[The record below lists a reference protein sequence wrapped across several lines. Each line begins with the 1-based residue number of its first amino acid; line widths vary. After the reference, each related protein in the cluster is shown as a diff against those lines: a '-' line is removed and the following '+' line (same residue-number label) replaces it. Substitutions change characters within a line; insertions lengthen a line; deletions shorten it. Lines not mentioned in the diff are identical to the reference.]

1 MPPRSTRSKWAA
13 ASNGANDSIEAII
26 RNLRAEDDEESD
38 SSGDEAISGDDYQE
52 EGEEANNVANDEGD
66 DPASRGNDDAVFKRI
81 AAQVSRGAVG
91 STQDFSAELAALDE
105 EDLLDEGGRRK
116 RGKRGYR
123 GGVYRGHRPTYEV
136 QQLLGRANMAYIS
149 QNHTEAIN
157 LFLEVIRHDNMV
169 QAAWTTLAS
178 VFEEMG
184 DVVSARQMKFCA
196 AHIEE
201 DAGTWAELAHQF
213 RSEDNM
219 TQAQYC
225 YRKLL
230 RLDPNRVDVLWQL
243 ITMYTK
249 SGQAKKAAEAIKK
262 LHKADPTFLR
272 DFNMLMEVHPFILEL
287 HQWGLGATVF
297 GDAFVY
303 HYATFADSSDPD
315 NTMKIEHVVEYVNYL
330 IKSGET
336 ESAIDVI
343 HRGQRWLQG
352 RKLEKAWDAVEDDS
366 EYAPKRLGG
375 EDGDGSDEETNNI
388 NGGNELDVQLRH
400 LLAIARLRLGQTEM
414 AIPHV
419 NMILE
424 LDAKVHEGLFK
435 ELGDNLMKRQLFD
448 LALECW
454 LALHERSETDT
465 DFDED
470 PRVVYKMGICLHQ
483 LKRYTEAHESLEWAV
498 DHLPHDSEVLLAF
511 AAVLEDMGR
520 KTEALEIVAR
530 VLQHG
535 DSLPSGDGTHKG
547 KAGRMNKRVL
557 ETQAAYT
564 MQGLWDDVQK
574 AEEGINNGDPWALD
588 KFIHSAGTM
597 IETFRLARSNFTKN
611 RGIVRIPKRRKYGTK
626 SDLTSQAQAMQ
637 DRLERIMGLEDDT
650 PIEPGRIDYEIRR
663 QTEFYGIRAEDWLAL
678 TIKYCCV
685 LMVKGEEDVAYDI
698 LEHVVWSGLFNSRR
712 CEIALRLTIVACGI
726 RMRKGEAITE
736 NCKRLA
742 QLHQFRPEPMLLML
756 AALGG
761 GFKGQGVWHNL
772 ALQKFL
778 HREVRIYD
786 EAVAGVKL
794 RYNRRHRR
802 WAQVLESGRSR
813 RLGDVL
819 NHDMEDDDD
828 TPHGTPQRR
837 RIVEDDDEDLN
848 DDEGDGDIDGD
859 GDGDGEGD
867 GDSMGPAALA
877 EEALHECPKP
887 TKYSPVFNTMYG
899 QNMLT
904 TRSYQSALF
913 YFMRAYEVNPHDHFL
928 CFLIA
933 QAFFGRATN
942 RQSDNRNYQIAQG
955 LAFLSRYRKLS
966 PQDPESLEEV
976 EYNFGR
982 SFHGLGVMHLAVTHY
997 ERVLTSVRARMDA
1010 EETPEERELVRQ
1022 GSLAWESAH
1031 NLCLIYTTSGSL
1043 DLVRRVSEEW
1053 LALVDYD

>member
-1 MPPRSTRSKWAA
+1 
-13 ASNGANDSIEAII
+13 
-26 RNLRAEDDEESD
+26 
-38 SSGDEAISGDDYQE
+38 
-52 EGEEANNVANDEGD
+52 
-66 DPASRGNDDAVFKRI
+66 
-81 AAQVSRGAVG
+81 
-91 STQDFSAELAALDE
+91 
-105 EDLLDEGGRRK
+105 
-116 RGKRGYR
+116 
-123 GGVYRGHRPTYEV
+123 
-136 QQLLGRANMAYIS
+136 MAYIS
-149 QNHTEAIN
+149 QNHTEATN

-178 VFEEMG
+178 LFEEMG
-184 DVVSARQMKFCA
+184 DVDSARQMKFCA

-201 DAGTWAELAHQF
+201 DAGTWSELAQQF
-213 RSEDNM
+213 RTEGNM

-230 RLDPNRVDVLWQL
+230 RLDSTRVDVLWQL

-249 SGQAKKAAEAIKK
+249 NGQAKKAADAIKK

-287 HQWGLGATVF
+287 RQWGLGATIF

-303 HYATFADSSDPD
+303 HYATFDSPSDPD

-352 RKLEKAWDAVEDDS
+352 RKHEKAWDAVEDDS
-366 EYAPKRLGG
+366 EYAPKRFGG
-375 EDGDGSDEETNNI
+375 DDGDESDEESNNV

-400 LLAIARLRLGQTEM
+400 LLAIARLRLGQPDM

-419 NMILE
+419 NIILQ

-448 LALECW
+448 LALDCW
-454 LALHERSETDT
+454 LAIHDQSENDP
-465 DFDED
+465 DFNED
-470 PRVVYKMGICLHQ
+470 PKVVYKMGICLHQ
-483 LKRYTEAHESLEWAV
+483 LKRFSEAHESLEWAV
-498 DHLPHDSEVLLAF
+498 SVMPDDSEVLLAF
-511 AAVLEDMGR
+511 AGVLEDMGR
-520 KTEALEIVAR
+520 KTEALEMVAR

-535 DSLPSGDGTHKG
+535 DALPTGDGTTKG
-547 KAGRMNKRVL
+547 KVGRMNKRVL

-564 MQGLWDDVQK
+564 MQGLWEDVQK
-574 AEEGINNGDPWALD
+574 AEDGINNGDMYALD
-588 KFIHSAGTM
+588 KFIHAAGTM
-597 IETFRLARSNFTKN
+597 IETFRLAKSNFTKN

-663 QTEFYGIRAEDWLAL
+663 QTEFYGINSEDWLAL

-726 RMRKGEAITE
+726 RMRKGEAVTE

-742 QLHQFRPEPMLLML
+742 QLHQFRPEPLLLML

-794 RYNRRHRR
+794 RYNKRHRR

-819 NHDMEDDDD
+819 HHDMDHDEDE
-828 TPHGTPQRR
+828 TPQGTPQLRKSL
-837 RIVEDDDEDLN
+837 DDEDE
-848 DDEGDGDIDGD
+848 DMHDEEVDR
-859 GDGDGEGD
+859 DGEGD
-867 GDSMGPAALA
+867 GEGEGEGDGAGDDEDESMAPSGIADTEP
-877 EEALHECPKP
+877 HECPKP
-887 TKYSPVFNTMYG
+887 KKYSPVFNTMYG

-966 PQDPESLEEV
+966 PQDSQSLEEV

-997 ERVLTSVRARMDA
+997 ERVLTSVRSRMDA
-1010 EETPEERELVRQ
+1010 EPTNEDRELVRQ
-1022 GSLAWESAH
+1022 SSLAWESAH
-1031 NLCLIYTTSGSL
+1031 NLVLIYTTSGSL
-1043 DLVRRVSEEW
+1043 DLVRRVSDEW
-1053 LALVDYD
+1053 LALVDYDGVD